1 MSDID
6 IAARYVKKAEWAK
19 EKGIEFSLSFFE
31 YKKLSNRKRCAY
43 SDIEFSEYVDGKPVD
58 SFSMKTLERIDNNL
72 GYTYDNTTAVCYGVN
87 VLKGNWENP
96 NNQLNIELVL
106 KVVKNIIKLKQK
118 ERKRI
123 NE

>member
-58 SFSMKTLERIDNNL
+58 SFRMKTLERINNDL
-72 GYTYDNTTAVCYGVN
+72 GYTYDNVIAVCYGIN
-87 VLKGNWENP
+87 VLKGTWENP
-96 NNQLNIELVL
+96 NNQLSFELVS
-106 KVVKNIIKLKQK
+106 KVVKNIHKIKRQY
-118 ERKRI
+118 E
-123 NE
+123 N